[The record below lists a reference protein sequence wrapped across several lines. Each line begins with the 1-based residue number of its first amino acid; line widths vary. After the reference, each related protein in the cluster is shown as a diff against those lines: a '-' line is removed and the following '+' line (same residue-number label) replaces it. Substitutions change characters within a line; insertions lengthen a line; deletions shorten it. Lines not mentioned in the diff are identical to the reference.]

1 MSYKYSLKEYF
12 VTQNTIKPSPKNFRL
27 MVLGQIISVFGAALL
42 RFALSL
48 HVLAVTG
55 SEVMFASLFA
65 LSNIP
70 LLLAPLGGAIADRF
84 NRRDLMVIFDFSSS
98 AIIFSLL
105 LLLPVTR
112 NSVVLIAMVM
122 ILLSIISA
130 LYTPAVTASVPL
142 LVDEKKLAGANGI
155 VQAVQALSG
164 AAAPVL
170 GGVLFN
176 IMGVQKLVAFSC
188 GAFFLSAVMEIFIKI
203 PFEKRALN
211 RHIVPVVIQDMKDG
225 FIYVLKQS
233 FILKSMILAALLN
246 LILTP
251 FIIVGAPI
259 IFYKTMQSGNTLF
272 GIGMGIINCA
282 AILGALT
289 AGIFAKRLRINT
301 LYRLILTVAILLLP
315 AVLSVMPFMLG
326 LGFYP
331 PFILFMLCVVPVAMI
346 LTIASIYVITSVQ
359 KKTPNEYLG
368 KVMAIIMAVAQ
379 CAAPAGQFMCGFLF
393 REFSRAIYIPILLV
407 SAVMFLLTIMFQKIL
422 KNEGV

>member
-1 MSYKYSLKEYF
+1 M
-12 VTQNTIKPSPKNFRL
+12 KNFHL
-27 MVLGQIISVFGAALL
+27 MVLGQIISVFGAYLL

-48 HVLAVTG
+48 HVLEITG

-84 NRRDLMVIFDFSSS
+84 NRRDLMVIFDFSSC
-98 AIIFSLL
+98 AIIFAFF

-112 NSVVLIAMVM
+112 NSVVLIGIVM
-122 ILLSIISA
+122 ILLSVISA
-130 LYTPAVTASVPL
+130 LYTPAVTASIPL
-142 LVDEKKLAGANGI
+142 LVEEKKLEGANGI

-176 IMGVQKLVAFSC
+176 ILGVQKLVVFSC
-188 GAFFLSAVMEIFIKI
+188 AAFFMSAVMEMFIEI
-203 PFEKRALN
+203 PFEKRKLYG
-211 RHIVPVVIQDMKDG
+211 HIAPAVIRDMKEG
-225 FIYVLKQS
+225 FVYVVKQP

-246 LILTP
+246 LQLTP
-251 FIIVGAPI
+251 FFIVGVPI
-259 IFYKTMQSGNTLF
+259 VFYKTMQSGNLLY
-272 GIGMGIINCA
+272 GIGMGIINLA
-282 AILGALT
+282 SILGALT
-289 AGIFAKRLRINT
+289 VGIFAKRLRINT
-301 LYRLILTVAILLLP
+301 LYRLILVIAILFLP
-315 AVLSVMPFMLG
+315 IALSVMPFLLR

-331 PFILFMLCVVPVAMI
+331 PFILFMLCVVPVTMI
-346 LTIASIYVITSVQ
+346 LTIASIFVITGVQ

-379 CAAPAGQFMCGFLF
+379 CAAPAGQFMYGFLF
-393 REFSRAIYIPILLV
+393 REFSGAVYVPILLV
-407 SAVMFLLTIMFQKIL
+407 SVVMFALTVVSQKML

>member
-1 MSYKYSLKEYF
+1 
-12 VTQNTIKPSPKNFRL
+12 
-27 MVLGQIISVFGAALL
+27 VLGQIISVFGAALL

-48 HVLAVTG
+48 HVLEITG

-84 NRRDLMVIFDFSSS
+84 NRRDLMVIFDFSSC

-112 NSVVLIAMVM
+112 DSVILVGIVMV
-122 ILLSIISA
+122 LLSVISA
-130 LYTPAVTASVPL
+130 LYTPAVTASIPL
-142 LVDEKKLAGANGI
+142 LVEEKKLEGANGI

-164 AAAPVL
+164 AIAPVL

-176 IMGVQKLVAFSC
+176 IMGVQRLVVFSC
-188 GAFFLSAVMEIFIKI
+188 VAFFLSAVMEMFIKI
-203 PFEKRALN
+203 PFEKRKLY
-211 RHIVPVVIQDMKDG
+211 RHIVPAVIRDMKDG
-225 FIYVLKQS
+225 FIYVVKQS
-233 FILKSMILAALLN
+233 FILKSMALAALLN

-251 FIIVGAPI
+251 FFIVGAPI

-272 GIGMGIINCA
+272 GIGMGIINFA
-282 AILGALT
+282 TILGALT
-289 AGIFAKRLRINT
+289 VGIFAKRLRINT
-301 LYRLILTVAILLLP
+301 LYRLILVIAILLLP
-315 AVLSVMPFMLG
+315 TALSVMPFMLG
-326 LGFYP
+326 LGFCP

-346 LTIASIYVITSVQ
+346 LTIASIFVITGVQ

-379 CAAPAGQFMCGFLF
+379 CAAPAGQFMYGILF
-393 REFSRAIYIPILLV
+393 REFSRAIYVPILLV
-407 SAVMFLLTIMFQKIL
+407 SAVMFALMVVSQRML
-422 KNEGV
+422 KNEEV